1 MASFPIVRP
10 RRLRKNKLIRDM
22 IAETNLTEKNL
33 ILPIFIKEGILEEE
47 EIKSMPGVFRY
58 PPNDKLIKFVESSYD
73 NGIRNVILF
82 GIPKYKDDIA
92 SSAYDKN
99 GVIQASVRLLK
110 DTFGDKLIV
119 ITDECT
125 DEYTSHGHCGIV
137 KYNSKGEYFVDN
149 DESLKIH
156 AKIALS
162 QAEAGADIIA
172 PSSMMDG
179 VVGAIRK
186 ALDENGYTDTL
197 IMSYSVKYA
206 STFYSPFRDAAYSKP
221 AFGDRKSYQMDP
233 RNAYEALK
241 EAKLDIEEGADIL
254 MVKPAHTYLDV
265 IRLVKDN
272 FPDYP
277 LAAYHVSGEYSMI
290 KAAALNGWIDERIA
304 VLEITTAIRRAG
316 ADLILTYYANDIA
329 KWLKEGLPF

>member
-1 MASFPIVRP
+1 MVSFPTLRP
-10 RRLRKNKLIRDM
+10 RRLRNNKLIRDLV
-22 IAETNLTEKNL
+22 AETSLSEKNL
-33 ILPIFIKEGILEEE
+33 ILPIFVKENISEPEKIE
-47 EIKSMPGVFRY
+47 SMPGVFRY
-58 PPNDKLIKFVESSYD
+58 PPNDKLIKFVEDSYD
-73 NGIRNVILF
+73 NGIRAVILF
-82 GIPKYKDDIA
+82 GVPAYKDDVA

-99 GVIQASVRLLK
+99 GVIQRSVRLIK
-110 DTFGDKLIV
+110 ETFSDRLIV

-125 DEYTSHGHCGIV
+125 DEYTTHGHCGMV
-137 KYNSKGEYFVDN
+137 KTYNGSFYVDN
-149 DESLKIH
+149 DESLKVH
-156 AKIALS
+156 ARIAVS
-162 QAEAGADIIA
+162 QAEAGADVIA

-186 ALDENGYTDTL
+186 ALDESGFTNVL

-221 AFGDRKSYQMDP
+221 AFGDRKTYQMDP
-233 RNAYEALK
+233 RNAYEGLK
-241 EAKLDIEEGADIL
+241 EVELDINEGADIL

-265 IRLVKDN
+265 IRLVKEN
-272 FPDYP
+272 YPEYP

-290 KAAALNGWIDERIA
+290 KAAAINGWIDERTA

-329 KWLKEGLPF
+329 RWLREGLPF

>member
-1 MASFPIVRP
+1 MTNFPVTRP
-10 RRLRKNKLIRDM
+10 RRLRKNKLIRDL
-22 IAETNLTEKNL
+22 IAETSLSEKNL
-33 ILPIFIKEGILEEE
+33 ILPIFIKDNINDIE
-47 EIKSMPGVFRY
+47 EIPSMPSVYRY
-58 PPNDKLIKFVESSYD
+58 PPNDKLIKYVEESYD
-73 NGIRNVILF
+73 NGINYVILF
-82 GIPKYKDDIA
+82 GIPAYKNDIA
-92 SSAYDKN
+92 TSAYDKN
-99 GVIQASVRLLK
+99 GVIQRATKILK
-110 DTFGDKLIV
+110 ETFDDRLIV

-137 KYNSKGEYFVDN
+137 VQNNGEAYVDN

-162 QAEAGADIIA
+162 QAEAGADIVA

-186 ALDENGYTDTL
+186 ILDENGFQNTL
-197 IMSYSVKYA
+197 IMSYSAKYA

-241 EAKLDIEEGADIL
+241 EVNLDIEEGADII
-254 MVKPAHTYLDV
+254 MVKPAHTYLDI

-290 KAAALNGWIDERIA
+290 KAAAINGWINEKIA
-304 VLEITTAIRRAG
+304 VLEISTAIKRAG
-316 ADLILTYYANDIA
+316 ANLIITYYANDIA

>member
-1 MASFPIVRP
+1 MVLFPTLRP
-10 RRLRKNKLIRDM
+10 RRLRKNKLIRDLV
-22 IAETNLTEKNL
+22 AETYIPITNL
-33 ILPIFIKEGILEEE
+33 ILPIFIKENINEPEP
-47 EIKSMPGVFRY
+47 IPTMPNVNRY
-58 PPNDKLIKFVESSYD
+58 PPNDKLIKYIEESYQ

-82 GIPKYKDDIA
+82 GIPSYKDDIA

-99 GVIQASVRLLK
+99 GIIQKSIRIIK
-110 DTFGDKLIV
+110 ETFKNNLIV
-119 ITDECT
+119 IADECT
-125 DEYTSHGHCGIV
+125 DEYTSHGHCGLV
-137 KYNSKGEYFVDN
+137 KYCNGNYVVDN

-179 VVGAIRK
+179 VVKAIRN
-186 ALDENGYTDTL
+186 ALDDAGFQDTL

-206 STFYSPFRDAAYSKP
+206 SALYGPFREAAYSKP
-221 AFGDRKSYQMDP
+221 AFGDRRGYQMDP

-241 EAKLDIEEGADIL
+241 EARLDIEEGADIL

-265 IRLVKDN
+265 IRLVKTN
-272 FPDYP
+272 FPEYP

-290 KAAALNGWIDERIA
+290 KAAAINGWIDEKT
-304 VLEITTAIRRAG
+304 VVMEITTAIKRAG
-316 ADLILTYYANDIA
+316 ADLIITYYANDIA
-329 KWLKEGLPF
+329 KWMKEGVPF

>member
-1 MASFPIVRP
+1 MVNFPILRP
-10 RRLRKNKLIRDM
+10 RRLRNNKLIRNLVS
-22 IAETNLTEKNL
+22 ETSLSEKDL
-33 ILPIFIKEGILEEE
+33 ILPIFIKENITSPEKIE
-47 EIKSMPGVFRY
+47 SMPGVLRY
-58 PPNDKLIKFVESSYD
+58 PPDNSLIKYVDESYS
-73 NGIRNVILF
+73 NGIRYFILF

-99 GVIQASVRLLK
+99 GVIQKSTRLLK
-110 DTFGDKLIV
+110 ETFDDKIII

-137 KYNSKGEYFVDN
+137 KTVKNNYYIDN

-162 QAEAGADIIA
+162 QAEAGSDIIA

-186 ALDENGYTDTL
+186 ELDNAGFQNTL
-197 IMSYSVKYA
+197 IMSYSAKYA

-233 RNAYEALK
+233 RNSK
-241 EAKLDIEEGADIL
+241 EAIKEVALDIEEGADIV

-265 IRLVKDN
+265 ISLVKN
-272 FPDYP
+272 YFPDYP

-304 VLEITTAIRRAG
+304 VLEITTAIKRAG
-316 ADLILTYYANDIA
+316 ADFILTYYANEIA
-329 KWLKEGLPF
+329 KWLKEEMPF

>member
-1 MASFPIVRP
+1 MVNFPILRP
-10 RRLRKNKLIRDM
+10 RRLRNNKLIRDLV
-22 IAETNLTEKNL
+22 AETSISEKDL
-33 ILPIFIKEGILEEE
+33 VLPIFIKEDIITPEKIE
-47 EIKSMPGVFRY
+47 SMPGVLRY
-58 PPNDKLIKFVESSYD
+58 PPDDSLIKYVEESYS
-73 NGIRNVILF
+73 NGIRYFILF
-82 GIPKYKDDIA
+82 GVPKYKDDIA

-99 GVIQASVRLLK
+99 GIIQKSVRLLK
-110 DTFGDKLIV
+110 ETFDDKIIV

-137 KYNSKGEYFVDN
+137 KSIKNSYYVDN

-162 QAEAGADIIA
+162 QAEAGSDVIA

-186 ALDENGYTDTL
+186 ELDNAGFQNTL
-197 IMSYSVKYA
+197 IMSYSAKYA
-206 STFYSPFRDAAYSKP
+206 STFYSPFREAAYSKP

-233 RNAYEALK
+233 RNSEEAIK
-241 EAKLDIEEGADIL
+241 EVALDIEEGADII

-265 IRLVKDN
+265 ISLVKN
-272 FPDYP
+272 SFPEYP

-304 VLEITTAIRRAG
+304 VLEITTAIKRAG
-316 ADLILTYYANDIA
+316 ANLILTYYANEIA
-329 KWLKEGLPF
+329 KWLKEEMPF

>member
-1 MASFPIVRP
+1 MVLFPTLRP
-10 RRLRKNKLIRDM
+10 RRLRKNKLIRDLV
-22 IAETNLTEKNL
+22 AETYIPITSL
-33 ILPIFIKEGILEEE
+33 ILPIFVKENINEPEP
-47 EIKSMPGVFRY
+47 IPTMPNVNRY
-58 PPNDKLIKFVESSYD
+58 PPNDKLIKYIEESYQ

-82 GIPKYKDDIA
+82 GIPSYKDDIA

-99 GVIQASVRLLK
+99 GIIQKSIRIIK
-110 DTFGDKLIV
+110 ETFKNNLIV
-119 ITDECT
+119 IADECT
-125 DEYTSHGHCGIV
+125 DEYTSHGHCGLV
-137 KYNSKGEYFVDN
+137 KYYNGNYVVDN

-179 VVGAIRK
+179 VVKAIRN
-186 ALDENGYTDTL
+186 ALDDAGFQDTL

-206 STFYSPFRDAAYSKP
+206 SALYGPFREAAYSKP
-221 AFGDRKSYQMDP
+221 AFGDRRGYQMDP

-241 EAKLDIEEGADIL
+241 EARLDIEEGADIL

-265 IRLVKDN
+265 IRLVKTN
-272 FPDYP
+272 FPEYP

-290 KAAALNGWIDERIA
+290 KAAAINGWIDEKT
-304 VLEITTAIRRAG
+304 VVMEITTAIKRAG
-316 ADLILTYYANDIA
+316 ADLIITYYANDIA
-329 KWLKEGLPF
+329 KWMKEGVPF

>member
-1 MASFPIVRP
+1 M
-10 RRLRKNKLIRDM
+10 RRNKLIRDLA
-22 IAETNLTEKNL
+22 AETNLSEKNL
-33 ILPIFIKEGILEEE
+33 ILPIFVKDGINDVE
-47 EIKSMPGVFRY
+47 EIPSMPSVYRY
-58 PPNDKLIKFVESSYD
+58 PPNDKLIKYVEESYD
-73 NGIRNVILF
+73 NGIRYVILF
-82 GIPKYKDDIA
+82 GIPTYKDAIGT
-92 SSAYDKN
+92 SAFEKN
-99 GVIQASVRLLK
+99 GVIQRTVRMLK
-110 DTFGDKLIV
+110 ETFDEKLIV
-119 ITDECT
+119 ITDECM

-137 KYNSKGEYFVDN
+137 RQTNNSYCIDN

-156 AKIALS
+156 AKIAVS

-186 ALDENGYTDTL
+186 ALDENGFQDTL
-197 IMSYSVKYA
+197 IMAYSAKYA

-221 AFGDRKSYQMDP
+221 AFGDRRSYQMDP

-241 EAKLDIEEGADIL
+241 EVKLDIEEGADIV

-265 IRLVKDN
+265 IRLVKDS

-290 KAAALNGWIDERIA
+290 KAAALKGWIDEKVA

-316 ADLILTYYANDIA
+316 ADLIITYYANDIA